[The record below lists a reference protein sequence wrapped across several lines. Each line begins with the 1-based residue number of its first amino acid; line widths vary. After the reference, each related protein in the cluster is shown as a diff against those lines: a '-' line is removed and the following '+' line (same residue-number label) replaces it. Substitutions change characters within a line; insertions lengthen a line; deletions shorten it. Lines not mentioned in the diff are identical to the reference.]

1 MMLTTRKTGTTKKSL
16 VDGWI
21 VVWYSYDWAQKSV
34 TKSAGISDLLMT
46 INEGEVGKERFFGQ

>member
-1 MMLTTRKTGTTKKSL
+1 MMMTTRRTGTTKKSL
-16 VDGWI
+16 VDGWM
-21 VVWYSYDWAQKSV
+21 VWNSYDWAQKSV

>member
-1 MMLTTRKTGTTKKSL
+1 MMMTTRKTGTMKKSL
-16 VDGWI
+16 VDGWM
-21 VVWYSYDWAQKSV
+21 VWNSYNWAQKSV